1 MLNKTLRH
9 FINLIRKD
17 LRLLLT
23 ISFAIFVFVL
33 FFQPFQLDR
42 FDFNNR
48 LLFIAGIAA
57 IIFLL
62 MALVQVAFRWIIPD
76 YDDQTYEPLSYM
88 AGFIILVT
96 TTVAISFY
104 LRYVGKV
111 DITFFNVF
119 KLVIICL
126 FPPAVLRLSNLF
138 NELNRQNEF
147 LSQEKKTAHKKL
159 KAYEEDYLNKSIE
172 FSSEHQADKLNL
184 HISEVILIKS
194 ADNYV
199 EIIYREGLDFRK
211 KLLRSTMKNIEL
223 QLKPFPNFI
232 RCHRT
237 CIVNSYLI
245 DKLHRKNNQHWLT
258 IKDWNEQ
265 IPVSRQYLL
274 KLKELI

>member
-1 MLNKTLRH
+1 MLNRTLRH

-17 LRLLLT
+17 LRLLLS
-23 ISFAIFVFVL
+23 ISFAIFLFVL
-33 FFQPFQLDR
+33 FFQPFPLER

-48 LLFIAGIAA
+48 LLFVAGLAA

-62 MALVQVAFRWIIPD
+62 MALVQVAFRWLIPD
-76 YDDQTYEPLSYM
+76 YDNQNYEPLSYM
-88 AGFIILVT
+88 AGFIILVASA
-96 TTVAISFY
+96 VALSFY

-111 DITFFNVF
+111 EITFFGVF
-119 KLVIICL
+119 KLIIICL

-138 NELNRQNEF
+138 NELIRQNE
-147 LSQEKKTAHKKL
+147 LLLQEKKIAQKKL

-172 FSSEHQADKLNL
+172 FISEHQSDKLSL
-184 HISEVILIKS
+184 HVSEVILIKS

-199 EIIYREGLDFRK
+199 EIFYREGTDFRK
-211 KLLRSTMKNIEL
+211 KLLRSTLKNIEL

-245 DKLHRKNNQHWLT
+245 EKLHRKNNQHWLS
-258 IKDWNEQ
+258 IKDWDEQ

-274 KLKELI
+274 MLKELV